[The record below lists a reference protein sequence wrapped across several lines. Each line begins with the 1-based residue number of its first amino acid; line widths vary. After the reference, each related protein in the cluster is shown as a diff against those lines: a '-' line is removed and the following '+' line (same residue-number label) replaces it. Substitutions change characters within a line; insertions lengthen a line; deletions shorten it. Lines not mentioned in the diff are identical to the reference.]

1 MDAGGE
7 AEMDFNTTEECREQV
22 IDSIMILLC
31 APQNS
36 RCKLLPGIV
45 YPNLTLGF

>member
-22 IDSIMILLC
+22 IDSIIILLC
-31 APQNS
+31 APQ
-36 RCKLLPGIV
+36 KLL
-45 YPNLTLGF
+45 